1 MIPAIKTKSFI
12 LEEISMLERIAK
24 VINNYLET
32 ERPITQETTFAEL
45 ELDSLDMVELVMNL
59 EEEFGV
65 NIEMDESL
73 KTVGDLMTLL
83 QKA

>member
-1 MIPAIKTKSFI
+1 MI
-12 LEEISMLERIAK
+12 ERIAK
-24 VINNYLET
+24 VINDYMET
-32 ERPITQETTFAEL
+32 ERSITEETTFAEL

>member
-1 MIPAIKTKSFI
+1 
-12 LEEISMLERIAK
+12 MLERIAK
-24 VINNYLET
+24 VINDYMESERSIT
-32 ERPITQETTFAEL
+32 EETTFAEL

>member
-1 MIPAIKTKSFI
+1 
-12 LEEISMLERIAK
+12 MLERIAK

>member
-1 MIPAIKTKSFI
+1 
-12 LEEISMLERIAK
+12 MLERIAK
-24 VINNYLET
+24 VINVYMET
-32 ERPITQETTFAEL
+32 ERSITEETTFAEL

>member
-1 MIPAIKTKSFI
+1 
-12 LEEISMLERIAK
+12 MLERIAK
-24 VINNYLET
+24 VINDYMET
-32 ERPITQETTFAEL
+32 ERAITEETTFADL

-65 NIEMDESL
+65 SIEMDESL
-73 KTVGDLMTLL
+73 KTIGDLMTLL

>member
-1 MIPAIKTKSFI
+1 
-12 LEEISMLERIAK
+12 MLERIAK
-24 VINNYLET
+24 VINDYMET
-32 ERPITQETTFAEL
+32 ERSITEETTFAEL

>member
-1 MIPAIKTKSFI
+1 
-12 LEEISMLERIAK
+12 MLERIAK
-24 VINNYLET
+24 VINDYKESDLNVT
-32 ERPITQETTFAEL
+32 EGTTFADL

-65 NIEMDESL
+65 SIEMDGAL
-73 KTVGDLMTLL
+73 KTVGDLMAVL

>member
-1 MIPAIKTKSFI
+1 
-12 LEEISMLERIAK
+12 MLERIAK
-24 VINNYLET
+24 VINDYLESDRVVT
-32 ERPITQETTFAEL
+32 EETTFADL

-73 KTVGDLMTLL
+73 KTVGDLMALL
-83 QKA
+83 QRA

>member
-1 MIPAIKTKSFI
+1 
-12 LEEISMLERIAK
+12 MLERIAK
-24 VINNYLET
+24 VINDYMET
-32 ERPITQETTFAEL
+32 ERSITESTTFAEL

>member
-1 MIPAIKTKSFI
+1 
-12 LEEISMLERIAK
+12 MLERIAK
-24 VINNYLET
+24 VINDYMET
-32 ERPITQETTFAEL
+32 ERAITEETTFADL

-65 NIEMDESL
+65 SIEMDESL
-73 KTVGDLMTLL
+73 KTVGDLMALL